1 MLARVRYRALY
12 FLAPDTSKTLR
23 PTIHTLSRNWTTMLE
38 DLQMQL
44 QELGLLP
51 AEAQVYLALVRNGTL
66 GGSAI
71 ASVTGFP
78 RSSVYLTLNSLLD
91 KGLIEGGAGHGS
103 RFSVGPP
110 DKALPSLVV
119 QEKEAI
125 SQREKVAAQLGRRL
139 SSMVEPA
146 ETGPDDL
153 IQVIR
158 SPRGVAERYER
169 LQLEARR
176 QIEGFVKAPLFVTT
190 GNPVQRIVRRRGVH
204 YRALY
209 ERAVLDE
216 PGVKKY
222 LAGWIALGEEVRIY
236 DGELPHKL
244 AIFDRKRVL
253 AHLSMPGDQMRT
265 LYIQHPELATS
276 LGIAFESLWAQSKPL
291 SAIEEN
297 KGSRNGAAMSV
308 RKRIRNSE
316 ATRPKGQS

>member
-1 MLARVRYRALY
+1 M
-12 FLAPDTSKTLR
+12 
-23 PTIHTLSRNWTTMLE
+23 ME

-146 ETGPDDL
+146 ETGPDEL

-158 SPRGVAERYER
+158 SPRGVAERYQR
-169 LQLEARR
+169 LQLEAER

-190 GNPVQRIVRRRGVH
+190 GNPAQEKAQRRGVH

-209 ERAVLDE
+209 ERAVFSD
-216 PGVKKY
+216 PAVTTY
-222 LAGWIALGEEVRIY
+222 LSDWVAHGEEVRIY
-236 DGELPHKL
+236 DGDLPHKL
-244 AIFDRKRVL
+244 VIFDRKRVL

-265 LYIQHPELATS
+265 LYIQHPELAAS
-276 LGIAFESLWAQSKPL
+276 LGIAFEALWAQSERLTPVDD
-291 SAIEEN
+291 N
-297 KGSRNGAAMSV
+297 KSGGDTALIRV
-308 RKRIRNSE
+308 RKHRHN
-316 ATRPKGQS
+316 GQVSRTKK